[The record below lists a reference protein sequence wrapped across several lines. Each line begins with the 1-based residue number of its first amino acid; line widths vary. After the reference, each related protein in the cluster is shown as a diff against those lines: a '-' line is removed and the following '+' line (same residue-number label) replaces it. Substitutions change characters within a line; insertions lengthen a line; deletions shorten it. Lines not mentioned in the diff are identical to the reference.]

1 MQCLNCGHHNDG
13 GKFCV
18 KCGKKLEAVAAQQ
31 VAAGVEAVPTQQ
43 PAQQQ
48 PIPNYSQQ
56 QVPQQPNQHVENA
69 KKISKLYIGYFMQG
83 LKNPTATA
91 QGVRGEQFINGLI
104 TMILFAISIPLMI
117 YLGID
122 SILDKVL
129 NKFSVLL
136 LPLLGSDFIDLR
148 EDLKNVVKLDFT
160 DIVII
165 NGLISMLCIGAIALV
180 TFGAVKL
187 AKVNVSIQDVFARFG
202 AFLIA
207 PTAVM
212 LVGVVFALLKISLFS
227 YILGFGILGLFLTV
241 AFTILSFKHSDSNG
255 LDSVYGTL
263 LTYIVM
269 AILLVLFGRHL
280 IEAVVSSLGSNMQ
293 DTFGD
298 W

>member
-1 MQCLNCGHHNDG
+1 
-13 GKFCV
+13 
-18 KCGKKLEAVAAQQ
+18 
-31 VAAGVEAVPTQQ
+31 
-43 PAQQQ
+43 
-48 PIPNYSQQ
+48 
-56 QVPQQPNQHVENA
+56 
-69 KKISKLYIGYFMQG
+69 
-83 LKNPTATA
+83 
-91 QGVRGEQFINGLI
+91 
-104 TMILFAISIPLMI
+104 MILFAISIPLML

-202 AFLIA
+202 AFLIV

-269 AILLVLFGRHL
+269 AILLVLFGQHL
-280 IEAVVSSLGSNMQ
+280 IEAVVSSLSSNMQ